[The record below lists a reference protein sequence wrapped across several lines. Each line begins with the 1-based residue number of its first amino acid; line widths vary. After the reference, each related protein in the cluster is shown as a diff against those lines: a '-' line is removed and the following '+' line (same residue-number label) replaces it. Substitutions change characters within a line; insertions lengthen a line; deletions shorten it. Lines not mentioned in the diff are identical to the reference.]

1 MQIYFWVWLV
11 LLLRR
16 LDGFLN
22 CNYMHKKNRLSAAFL
37 LVEYLVI
44 EVS

>member
-11 LLLRR
+11 LL
-16 LDGFLN
+16 LN